1 MYVARPRQKL
11 ETAVALTSGRVKFSL
26 LCCVKNR
33 EVYHLIQKNE
43 SMANTPFYRVL
54 GVWSVVLLFLI
65 FLVIRLDKET
75 DWFWFIIFIPLLIF
89 DCFVI
94 FYILLRI
101 CRHLKDGVDPN
112 RFTVARKFWFLFMV
126 AAKLSFIIILCCRL
140 ENIISASY
148 YVVFIPL
155 WIFLLG
161 LGCDASAWVWVLAN
175 ARG

>member
-1 MYVARPRQKL
+1 MY
-11 ETAVALTSGRVKFSL
+11 
-26 LCCVKNR
+26 
-33 EVYHLIQKNE
+33 HHIQKNE
-43 SMANTPFYRVL
+43 TMANTPFYRVL

-112 RFTVARKFWFLFMV
+112 RFSIAKKFWFLFMV

-140 ENIISASY
+140 ENIITASY

-161 LGCDASAWVWVLAN
+161 LGCDASALVWVLAN
-175 ARG
+175 SRE

>member
-1 MYVARPRQKL
+1 MYHQIK
-11 ETAVALTSGRVKFSL
+11 
-26 LCCVKNR
+26 KNR
-33 EVYHLIQKNE
+33 N
-43 SMANTPFYRVL
+43 MANTPFYRVL

-101 CRHLKDGVDPN
+101 FRHLKDGVDPN
-112 RFTVARKFWFLFMV
+112 RFTIARKVWFLFMV
-126 AAKLSFIIILCCRL
+126 AAKLTFIIILCCRL
-140 ENIISASY
+140 ENIIGASY

-175 ARG
+175 SRGWNACEIVVLT

>member
-1 MYVARPRQKL
+1 M
-11 ETAVALTSGRVKFSL
+11 TSGISVTKSL
-26 LCCVKNR
+26 P
-33 EVYHLIQKNE
+33 YE
-43 SMANTPFYRVL
+43 SQTNVSSKSNMANTPFYRVL

-65 FLVIRLDKET
+65 FLVLRLDKET
-75 DWFWFIIFIPLLIF
+75 QWFWFIIFIPLLIF

-101 CRHLKDGVDPN
+101 CRHIKDGVDPN
-112 RFTVARKFWFLFMV
+112 HFSIPRKLWFLFMV
-126 AAKLSFIIILCCRL
+126 TSKLSFIIVLCCRL
-140 ENIISASY
+140 ENIVTASY

-175 ARG
+175 SNG

>member
-1 MYVARPRQKL
+1 MAAPASPPKL
-11 ETAVALTSGRVKFSL
+11 SSIGAVNQRCLQCTSWQTSQNVSSKYCKS
-26 LCCVKNR
+26 KN
-33 EVYHLIQKNE
+33 
-43 SMANTPFYRVL
+43 MANTPFYRVL

-65 FLVIRLDKET
+65 FLVIRLDRET
-75 DWFWFIIFIPLLIF
+75 DWFWFIIFIPFLIF

-94 FYILLRI
+94 FFIFVRI
-101 CRHLKDGVDPN
+101 CLHIKDGVDPN
-112 RFTVARKFWFLFMV
+112 RFSIARKFWFLFMV
-126 AAKLSFIIILCCRL
+126 ASKLSFIIVLCCRL
-140 ENIISASY
+140 ENIITASY